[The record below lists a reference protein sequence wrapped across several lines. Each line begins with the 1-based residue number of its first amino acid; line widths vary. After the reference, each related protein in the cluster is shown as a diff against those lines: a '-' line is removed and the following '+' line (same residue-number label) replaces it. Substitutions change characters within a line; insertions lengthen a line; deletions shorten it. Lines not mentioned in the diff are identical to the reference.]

1 MFILYSYN
9 MEKHSEEADHIHKL
23 TIAELLGVIDHKV
36 RGIQQLII
44 ALRDFSSNG
53 SLISSL
59 DQVMKGMKEL
69 QEIYQGFLNVRRVE
83 EETLKIDE
91 FLLDKFN
98 LPSTCSD
105 SIKVD
110 RAKLEF
116 ICDAIREFGGDECK
130 VTSESY
136 ENGCV
141 IKFSS
146 PVFSEISI
154 DEFKY
159 VPESLYLLSI
169 FAVKKITEKMNGLLS
184 VSNNE
189 ITIKFP
195 YSTS

>member
-1 MFILYSYN
+1 MITRQPIITVLGHVDHGETTFLDWLRGTTLA
-9 MEKHSEEADHIHKL
+9 EREAGKITQHIGATEIPLETAK
-23 TIAELLGVIDHKV
+23 KV
-36 RGIQQLII
+36 CG
-44 ALRDFSSNG
+44 D
-53 SLISSL
+53 
-59 DQVMKGMKEL
+59 
-69 QEIYQGFLNVRRVE
+69 
-83 EETLKIDE
+83 
-91 FLLDKFN
+91 LLDKFN

-105 SIKVD
+105 SIEVD

-116 ICDAIREFGGDECK
+116 ICDAISEFGGDECK
-130 VTSESY
+130 ITSESY

-169 FAVKKITEKMNGLLS
+169 FAVKKITEKMNGSLS